1 MTADVPGPRSGEAVP
16 RLPEKILP
24 ADLDTLND
32 ALAKLFDK
40 LRYASAL
47 PPGETGG
54 RPSAVVALGAARQ
67 FLMQF
72 EAVLAERLHTPLL
85 NLSSALVALTE
96 NNVAPMLAPAKRKGR
111 AISSPARFAMNG
123 IAVGAAQ
130 QLEWTGLSPTSAYK
144 MVATKLNSLGVK
156 PTRGKTDLTGDTIR
170 RWREE
175 IKVAL
180 PLLRSESQL
189 DQRAIGDRDRGWI
202 EAARNA
208 AAMVTEDEYAKIASM
223 SPSGACRHI
232 LFSLEQTICEMRPA
246 ISG

>member
-1 MTADVPGPRSGEAVP
+1 MTSDVPKTKAAGIVSG
-16 RLPEKILP
+16 LSEKIEP

-32 ALAKLFDK
+32 ALAELFDK
-40 LRYASAL
+40 LRFARNL
-47 PPGETGG
+47 PPGEADG
-54 RPSAVVALGAARQ
+54 RLGAVVALSAAWK
-67 FLMQF
+67 FLMRFKTVQQ
-72 EAVLAERLHTPLL
+72 ETLYTPLL
-85 NLSSALVALTE
+85 NLSNALLALTE
-96 NNVAPMLAPAKRKGR
+96 NNVAPMLAPDKRKGR

-130 QLEWTGLSPTSAYK
+130 QLEWTGLSPTSACK

-208 AAMVTEDEYAKIASM
+208 AAMVTEEEYAKIAAM
-223 SPSGACRHI
+223 SPSGARRHI
-232 LFSLEQTICEMRPA
+232 LFSLEQFICEMRAA